1 MIDSQNFGASTAR
14 GLLKALRHKP
24 EQFGLRMD
32 RDGWVD
38 TLEVGKAI
46 NQMFQSKSQWD
57 RSSIQR
63 LTIELGLSDRIQF
76 QGDACRASYGHST
89 IRFQPS
95 SLATPD
101 SCLFHGTSDLIFP
114 SIEYFG
120 ILPMKRQFVQLT
132 TDFDY
137 AREVASKLP
146 GNPVVL
152 QISTYSAE
160 QLKVRFYSTGTHVW
174 LATTIPTSCLQVWMD
189 NAVSISNNFS
199 WNDWYG
205 A

>member
-1 MIDSQNFGASTAR
+1 
-14 GLLKALRHKP
+14 
-24 EQFGLRMD
+24 
-32 RDGWVD
+32 
-38 TLEVGKAI
+38 
-46 NQMFQSKSQWD
+46 
-57 RSSIQR
+57 
-63 LTIELGLSDRIQF
+63 
-76 QGDACRASYGHST
+76 
-89 IRFQPS
+89 
-95 SLATPD
+95 
-101 SCLFHGTSDLIFP
+101 
-114 SIEYFG
+114 
-120 ILPMKRQFVQLT
+120 MKRQFVQLT

-160 QLKVRFYSTGTHVW
+160 QLKVRFFSTGTHVW
-174 LATTIPTSCLQVWMD
+174 LATPIPTSCLQVWMD

>member
-1 MIDSQNFGASTAR
+1 MIDSQKFGASTAR
-14 GLLKALRHKP
+14 GILKALRHKP

-38 TLEVGKAI
+38 TLELGHAV

-76 QGDACRASYGHST
+76 RGDACRASYGHST
-89 IRFQPS
+89 NRFRPS

-101 SCLFHGTSDLIFP
+101 SCLFHGTSDLIYP
-114 SIEYFG
+114 SIEYLG